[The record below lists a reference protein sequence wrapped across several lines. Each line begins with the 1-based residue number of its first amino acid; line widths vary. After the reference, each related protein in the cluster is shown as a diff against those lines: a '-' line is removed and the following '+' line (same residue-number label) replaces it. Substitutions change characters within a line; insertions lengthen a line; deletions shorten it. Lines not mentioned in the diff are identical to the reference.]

1 MRSIPGP
8 GSGDLSEWRPSEN
21 GGNGATPA
29 PVAGRSGVS
38 SQVALVEMA
47 EELPENHRAL
57 LGRRFEIVPCGAFP
71 ASRGGLDRLV
81 GVPVLLAT
89 SRFAVTEALGLVRAL
104 RRAGSRQPILIFGEY
119 PSRSSDR
126 VEALRSGADDFL
138 CGGVSAEE
146 LLLKLELH
154 MSRDPN
160 AEPRRAD
167 RALSAPSI
175 VSVRQPVDDTGAPVP
190 LSRAGFSGAVGKHL
204 EADEAPRFS
213 MILFRTRR
221 LPRPV
226 QRHFGRLL
234 LRQVR
239 RSEGD
244 LVGRCE
250 EGLGVYLH
258 GAGRRE
264 ARQFL
269 GRLLVRWAGSGGEE
283 VAFVLFSYPSQRQAV
298 EDFVRRVRD
307 REPAAARGPGDSNLE
322 LDDDETVRL

>member
-1 MRSIPGP
+1 MRSMPVRGP
-8 GSGDLSEWRPSEN
+8 SDLPDWQPSEN
-21 GGNGATPA
+21 GGNGQTPP
-29 PVAGRSGVS
+29 PVAARGAVRPA
-38 SQVALVEMA
+38 VALVEMA

-57 LGRRFEIVPCGAFP
+57 LERRFSIVPCGAYP
-71 ASRGGLDRLV
+71 ASRQGLDRLV
-81 GVPVLLAT
+81 GLPVLLAA

-104 RRAGSRQPILIFGEY
+104 RRAGSGHPILLFGEH

-126 VEALRSGADDFL
+126 VLALRSGADDFL

-160 AEPRRAD
+160 AVPRRND
-167 RALSAPSI
+167 REMTAPS
-175 VSVRQPVDDTGAPVP
+175 VGVRQPVDETGAPAP
-190 LSRAGFSGAVGKHL
+190 LS
-204 EADEAPRFS
+204 DPRFTDAIEQHIDAAEGPLFS
-213 MILFRTRR
+213 VVLFRTRG

-226 QRHFGRLL
+226 AKHFTRLL

-250 EGLGVYLH
+250 EGLGIYLH

-269 GRLLVRWAGSGGEE
+269 GRLLVRWAGSGGEDIG
-283 VAFVLFSYPSQRQAV
+283 FVLLSYPSQSRA
-298 EDFVRRVRD
+298 VRD
-307 REPAAARGPGDSNLE
+307 FLTRPKGQEPSGARAGDSNQDT
-322 LDDDETVRL
+322 DDDSIIQL